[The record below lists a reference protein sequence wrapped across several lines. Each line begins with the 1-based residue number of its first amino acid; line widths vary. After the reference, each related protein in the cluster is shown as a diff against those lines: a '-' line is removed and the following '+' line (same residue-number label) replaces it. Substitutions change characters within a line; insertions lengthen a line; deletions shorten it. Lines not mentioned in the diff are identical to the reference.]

1 MFGRIQL
8 KWPLLVLTL
17 LVVARQADAEDD
29 ILYCTEQHLVGLQL
43 EGSEWLP
50 TYGDEEFGRRYAIR
64 FTDDMTKMSGV
75 HGGDTVYNCSRY
87 FPTKA
92 PDVVTCIN
100 PLVATMVFNFSTESE
115 RFLFSLVGPG
125 GWLGEAT
132 AREQVDVPLTDYLIM
147 GQCQEF

>member
-1 MFGRIQL
+1 MFGRMQL
-8 KWPLLVLTL
+8 KWSIFVLAL
-17 LVVARQADAEDD
+17 LVVARPADAEDT
-29 ILYCTEQHLVGLQL
+29 ILYCTEQHLVGLKL
-43 EGSEWLP
+43 EGSEWSP
-50 TYGDEEFGRRYAIR
+50 TYGDEKFGRRYAIR
-64 FTDDMTKMSGV
+64 FSHDMTEMSGV
-75 HGGDTVYNCSRY
+75 QGGDTVYKCGKY

-132 AREQVDVPLTDYLIM
+132 AREEGNEPLTDHLIM
-147 GQCQEF
+147 GQCQAF